1 MTDDR
6 DWSWLHHPQPAAPPV
21 REERLWAL
29 VKGARRAE
37 ATVRLTPAWPEL
49 RISVD
54 GELFWS
60 RVYRGAGDD
69 LVEASDAK
77 RLEFVDLGW
86 AAAGPRA

>member
-69 LVEASDAK
+69 LVEAADAK